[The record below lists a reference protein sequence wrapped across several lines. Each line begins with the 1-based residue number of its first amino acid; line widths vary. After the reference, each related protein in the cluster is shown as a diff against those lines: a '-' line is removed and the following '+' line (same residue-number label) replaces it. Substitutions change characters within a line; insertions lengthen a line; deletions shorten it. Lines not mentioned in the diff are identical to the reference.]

1 MVQAS
6 DQPQSTQ
13 SAQRFF
19 LLTEQVI
26 GAAIEVHRHLG
37 PGMLESAYEACLT
50 QELVTAGFHVERQK
64 VLPIVYKG
72 QRVDVGYR
80 LDLVV
85 DRSLILELKAVERLN
100 RVHLSQMLSY
110 LKLSGHQ
117 LGLLIN
123 FNVPQLK
130 EGIRRVAN
138 TLPK

>member
-6 DQPQSTQ
+6 DQPQSAQ
-13 SAQRFF
+13 SARRFF
-19 LLTEQVI
+19 VLTEKVI

-50 QELVTAGFHVERQK
+50 QELVNAGLLVERQK

-85 DRSLILELKAVERLN
+85 ERSLILELKAVERLD

>member
-1 MVQAS
+1 M
-6 DQPQSTQ
+6 
-13 SAQRFF
+13 
-19 LLTEQVI
+19 TEKVI

-50 QELVTAGFHVERQK
+50 QELVNAGLLVERQK

-85 DRSLILELKAVERLN
+85 ERSLILELKAVERLD

>member
-6 DQPQSTQ
+6 DQPQS
-13 SAQRFF
+13 AQRFF
-19 LLTEQVI
+19 VLTEKVI

-50 QELVTAGFHVERQK
+50 QELVNAGLLVERQK

-85 DRSLILELKAVERLN
+85 ERSLILELKAVERLD